1 MTGSPAETRDIY
13 SPHLRT
19 ALVLTGQGTAGA
31 YQRGVLRA
39 LHEAGVKIDL
49 VAGHGI
55 GVAVALFAATDGCR
69 QLWEPGG
76 VWRDRAVSRF
86 YLWRPGLRRL
96 GLAASVALALVLA
109 PLLLL
114 ASGAVVYPIGLLLG
128 VAGLEAGRAWVAGY
142 NALATQLFDPSW
154 LPSLLPRTS
163 GGGSRRAGRAG
174 VGRHRL
180 DLPAAAARRTDASP
194 IWWRLF
200 GAPLTGTRVV
210 SHLERSLW
218 RLVGG
223 AAARKPPL
231 PSDFCRGY
239 AEMLADNLGQPGFRE
254 LLLVVHDLDA
264 RRDLVL
270 AHAGRP
276 PSARLLPV
284 APPAPSTVPPRRST
298 LRGSDAIICSTPCR
312 PRWCCRWPP
321 RPTRSGSPPRASG
334 SGETHRIADRPG
346 AIARLLEEAAPRGQS
361 RSSSSPPVRSGA
373 RRTRLDALRGD
384 GAAAT
389 GRVPRRDRGG
399 RRARRA
405 GEVGGA
411 VQGYFRIRPEHNPID
426 PLDFRGRFDPR
437 SDRHQPL
444 GELIDRG
451 YEDAYRQ
458 FIDPVVAASGERL
471 GATART

>member
-31 YQRGVLRA
+31 YQSGVLRA

-55 GVAVALFAATDGCR
+55 GAAVALFAATDGCR

-154 LPSLLPRTS
+154 LPSLLPRSLVAAVVALAVLASAAIASTFL
-163 GGGSRRAGRAG
+163 RR
-174 VGRHRL
+174 RL
-180 DLPAAAARRTDASP
+180 RRTDASP

-270 AHAGRP
+270 AMLADRHRRDFFRSLPGAVDRAAEAIDLAGVGRDHLLDAL
-276 PSARLLPV
+276 SAALVLPV
-284 APPAPSTVPPRRST
+284 ATEAHQIRFAAESF
-298 LRGSDAIICSTPCR
+298 
-312 PRWCCRWPP
+312 WK
-321 RPTRSGSPPRASG
+321 
-334 SGETHRIADRPG
+334 GETHRIADRPG
-346 AIARLLEEAAPRGQS
+346 AIARLLEEAARAGAEQVIVVSSCPERGAPHQI
-361 RSSSSPPVRSGA
+361 
-373 RRTRLDALRGD
+373 DALRGD
-384 GAAAT
+384 GRQRLAEYLAGIEAAA
-389 GRVPRRDRGG
+389 VRDAQ
-399 RRARRA
+399 ARWAERFK
-405 GEVGGA
+405 
-411 VQGYFRIRPEHNPID
+411 GYFRIRPEHNPID